1 MYVIKK
7 DGTRENFNV
16 QKVVNA
22 VNKSAARI
30 LYKFSD
36 EETEYICRFAQESAE
51 SLGKEGID
59 IQDMHNIA
67 ERALEK
73 VNPAV
78 AKSYR
83 DYRNYK
89 KDFVHMMDDV
99 YTKSQSIRYIG
110 DKSNANTDSAL
121 VATKR
126 SLIFNELNKELYRK
140 FFMNRNEL
148 QACRDGYI
156 YIHDQSARL
165 DTMNCC
171 LFDIASVLSGGF
183 EMGNVWYNEPKT
195 LDTAFDVMGDIIL
208 STAAQQY
215 GGFTVP
221 EVDRVLAPYAEKSYI
236 KYKNEFLSYMDPSWE
251 GAEEKAELYAM
262 KKDGIEIAHG
272 TLALAAE
279 LASFEIAVFFMEI
292 AAIAALIQG
301 RIRPSG
307 ELMVLAVLGFLMN
320 ILFIAGLLAVIFS
333 YRLKEGILRFL
344 HMLIGK
350 LPVGNKKKWID
361 RFDGAFRDFQACAD
375 LIRREPKVMGK
386 VLAVSVCQVIC
397 WFSIPYM
404 VCLAMGENTAG
415 YQQVFLLQTVL
426 FMTAALLPFPGA
438 AGISE
443 YAFVKLFSGVF
454 TRHPLSVATLVNRGI
469 SFYCLLL
476 ISVVMMAVLWKY
488 GKSGERAVISLP
500 QKSDA

>member
-262 KKDGIEIAHG
+262 KKDGIELAHG
-272 TLALAAE
+272 TLALIAE
-279 LASFEIAVFFMEI
+279 LTSFQVAVFFMEV
-292 AAIAALIQG
+292 AAVKAIVQG
-301 RIRPSG
+301 KVRPSG
-307 ELMVLAVLGFLMN
+307 ELLILAVLGFLLN
-320 ILFIAGLLAVIFS
+320 ILFIAGLLSVLFS
-333 YRLKEGILRFL
+333 HRMKDGLLRFL
-344 HMLIGK
+344 SGAVDR
-350 LPVGNKKKWID
+350 LPMIKNKKKWKE
-361 RFDGAFRDFQACAD
+361 RADGAFCDFQTCAD
-375 LIRREPKVMGK
+375 LIRKDPKVMGK
-386 VLAVSVCQVIC
+386 VIAVSLCQVVC
-397 WFSIPYM
+397 WFSVPYM
-404 VCLAMGENTAG
+404 VYLAMGENAAG
-415 YQQVFLLQTVL
+415 YPQIFMLQTVL
-426 FMTAALLPFPGA
+426 FMTTALLPFPGA

-443 YAFVKLFSGVF
+443 YAFVKLFSDLFVK
-454 TRHPLSVATLVNRGI
+454 HPIAAATLVNRGI

-476 ISVVMMAVLWKY
+476 ISAVMAAVLWKRR
-488 GKSGERAVISLP
+488 GRTLSKFVLEKSL
-500 QKSDA
+500 

>member
-1 MYVIKK
+1 MYLKGWTPMNTNLSKPKVLRYAMVFLVFVSFVLFLLLR
-7 DGTRENFNV
+7 GTDIRTV
-16 QKVVNA
+16 GNA
-22 VNKSAARI
+22 LSETSVSFLAAGILLAEVFHLAEGINIRI
-30 LYKFSD
+30 LLTSF
-36 EETEYICRFAQESAE
+36 
-51 SLGKEGID
+51 G
-59 IQDMHNIA
+59 
-67 ERALEK
+67 
-73 VNPAV
+73 
-78 AKSYR
+78 YR
-83 DYRNYK
+83 VTFWQGMKYA
-89 KDFVHMMDDV
+89 
-99 YTKSQSIRYIG
+99 YIG
-110 DKSNANTDSAL
+110 
-121 VATKR
+121 
-126 SLIFNELNKELYRK
+126 
-140 FFMNRNEL
+140 FFF
-148 QACRDGYI
+148 
-156 YIHDQSARL
+156 S
-165 DTMNCC
+165 
-171 LFDIASVLSGGF
+171 SVTPSSTGGQ
-183 EMGNVWYNEPKT
+183 P
-195 LDTAFDVMGDIIL
+195 
-208 STAAQQY
+208 AQ
-215 GGFTVP
+215 
-221 EVDRVLAPYAEKSYI
+221 
-236 KYKNEFLSYMDPSWE
+236 
-251 GAEEKAELYAM
+251 LYAM

-292 AAIAALIQG
+292 AAIVALIQG
-301 RIRPSG
+301 RIKPSG

-344 HMLIGK
+344 HMLIRK

-404 VCLAMGENTAG
+404 VCLARGENTAG